1 MGDWLFVAD
10 FKRLR
15 MDDRELELLLSDLES
30 DRVERKASGADREK
44 IREAICAFSNDLPNR
59 RAPGVLFVGVNDDGS
74 CANLPITDELL
85 RQLADIRSEGNI
97 LPIPSMIVEKRRLNG
112 CELAVI
118 IVHPCDAPPVRL
130 KGRVWI
136 RVGPRRAIATPEDE
150 RRLHEKRRAHDVPY
164 DISPV
169 ASAALEDLSLDIFR
183 QEYLPSAVSKEIRE
197 ENQRAIEDQLAS
209 LRFATSV
216 PPVFPTVL
224 GILVAGKDPRSF
236 LPGAYIQFLR
246 IDGDVLT
253 DPIKD
258 QKEIDGPLHNVLRL
272 LDETILAHIS
282 VATEIA
288 VSAVEQRHTEYPI
301 EALRQLTRNAVL
313 HRTYDGT
320 NAPVR
325 ILWFNDRIEILNP
338 GGPYGQVTK
347 ENFGQPGIT
356 DYRNPYLAEALKN
369 LGFVQRFG
377 VGIPLAKKELASNGN
392 PPLEFAVENSY
403 VLAIVRKR

>member
-1 MGDWLFVAD
+1 
-10 FKRLR
+10 

-30 DRVERKASGADREK
+30 DRVERKASQADRER
-44 IREAICAFSNDLPNR
+44 IRQAICAFSNDLPNH

-97 LPIPSMIVEKRRLNG
+97 LPIPSMVVEKKRLSE
-112 CELAVI
+112 CELAMIV
-118 IVHPCDAPPVRL
+118 VHPSDAPPVRL
-130 KGRVWI
+130 RGRVWI
-136 RVGPRRAIATPEDE
+136 RVGPRRAIATPEEE
-150 RRLHEKRRAHDVPY
+150 RRLRERRRARDVSF

-169 ASAALEDLSLDIFR
+169 SSATLEELNVELFR
-183 QEYLPSAVSKEIRE
+183 QAYLPNAVNLEILDQ
-197 ENQRAIEDQLAS
+197 NQRTTVEQLAS
-209 LRFATSV
+209 LRFSTV
-216 PPVFPTVL
+216 DLPIQPTVL
-224 GILVAGKDPRSF
+224 GLLVVGKDPRRF

-246 IDGDVLT
+246 IDGSGLT

-258 QKEIDGPLHNVLRL
+258 QKEIGGNLLDVLRL
-272 LDETILAHIS
+272 LDETLLAHIS
-282 VATEIA
+282 TATEVA
-288 VSAVEQRHTEYPI
+288 GSPVERRHPDYPV

-325 ILWFNDRIEILNP
+325 LVWFNDRIEILSP

-347 ENFGQPGIT
+347 QNFGQPGIT

-392 PPLEFAVENSY
+392 PPLEFIVEDSY
-403 VLAIVRKR
+403 VLAVVRKR